1 MTLLK
6 TLTLAAA
13 TALSLS
19 TLANAATI
27 HPRHYGEPVTHSY
40 GVRDPNNNAGPSA
53 GYYGGAYSSDPA
65 TAALEHLADHYHNT
79 Y

>member
-1 MTLLK
+1 MTMLK

-27 HPRHYGEPVTHSY
+27 HARHSGEPVHSY
-40 GVRDPNNNAGPSA
+40 GLRDPNNNAGPSV
-53 GYYGGAYSSDPA
+53 GYYGSAYSSDPA
-65 TAALEHLADHYHNT
+65 TAALERLADHYHNT

>member
-1 MTLLK
+1 MTILK

-19 TLANAATI
+19 TLADAATV
-27 HPRHYGEPVTHSY
+27 HPGHYGGPIQHSY
-40 GVRDPNNNAGPSA
+40 GARDPNNNAGPSV
-53 GYYGGAYSSDPA
+53 GYYGSAYSSDPA
-65 TAALEHLADHYHNT
+65 TAALERLADHYHNT